1 MKTSSHE
8 FYTNVSMRGDYIFYK
23 GINADGT
30 PFSVREKF
38 QPTMFIPAQENTKF
52 RTLDGVFVE
61 PIKPGDISD
70 TREFISKYQ
79 NVQGFDIYGNNDFVY
94 QFIGEKYR
102 GEVDYDFSKI
112 KVATIDIE
120 CESEHGFPHPQDANE
135 KINAITVDYNGWK
148 YVYGLGEFNLA
159 ASPHDGKI
167 RQFKFE
173 DESELLETFL
183 STWEFES
190 PDIITGWNIRF
201 FDIPYLVNR
210 IRQVLGKGEE
220 RRMSPWKVIKER
232 NIKKMNRENQTYELV
247 GVATLD
253 YYELYQT
260 FTYVNQESYR
270 LDHIA
275 FVELGEKKL
284 SYDEYDS
291 MATFYKKDFERFI
304 EYNVKD
310 VELVIKLEDKMKLLE
325 LAVSLAYS
333 AKVNFADV
341 FGQVRTWDCIIYHY
355 LMEHNIVIPPKRV
368 GKKDNQY
375 VGAYVKEPIVGMH
388 DWVVSF
394 DLNSLYPHLIMQYNI
409 SPETKINQTQE
420 FGIGVD
426 NILKSVPEMYHKP
439 CHEKLEKLKSMGHSI
454 AANGTCYTK
463 EHRGFLPALMEKL
476 YKERKMYKGK
486 MIEAQKLQQDIPK
499 MNMPTLGK
507 HALNEKCEND
517 IAKYNNFQLVRKIQL
532 NSAYGAI
539 GNEWFR
545 YYDVE
550 LAEAIT
556 TSGQLSIRWIANKL
570 NEFLNKT
577 IGTEDYD
584 YVVASD
590 TDSVYLRLGNLVD
603 KVCLGRTKKEI
614 VEFLDKASE
623 EIILPFIRKQYDELA
638 SIMNAYENKMVM
650 DRECIADKGVWTAKK
665 RYMMRVHD
673 SEGVRYDPPKQKIMG
688 IETTRS
694 STPQVVRDS
703 LKEAINLILTTDE
716 DSVIEFIEKF
726 KDKFITFEPE
736 EIAFPRGVNGMEKY
750 SDRANIYQKSTPIAV
765 KGSLIYNHYLDKLGL
780 NKKYRKIVDGDKIKF
795 LHLIKP
801 NPVGGVA
808 GQDHVVA
815 FPNSLPKEFKLKE
828 FIDYDKQFEK
838 AFLEPIKNIL
848 EKIGWN
854 CEHINTLEGF
864 FA

>member
-1 MKTSSHE
+1 MGE
-8 FYTNVSMRGDYIFYK
+8 FYTSITQRGKFILSRGVSE
-23 GINADGT
+23 DGT
-30 PFSVREKF
+30 PFQRREEF
-38 QPTMFIPAQENTKF
+38 HPTMFVPSQNKTEY
-52 RTLDGVFVE
+52 RTLDGLYVE
-61 PIKPGDISD
+61 SIQPGNIHD

-79 NVQGFDIYGNNDFVY
+79 DVKGFDIYGNGDFIY
-94 QFIGEKYR
+94 QFIGENYK
-102 GEVDYDFSKI
+102 GEIDYDFSKI

-120 CESEHGFPHPQDANE
+120 CESEHGFPKPENANE
-135 KINAITVDYNGWK
+135 RINAITVDFNGWI
-148 YVYGLGEFNLA
+148 YVYGLGEFSLDE
-159 ASPHDGKI
+159 SPYDGKL
-167 RQFKFE
+167 RQFNFE
-173 DESELLETFL
+173 TEEELLDSFL
-183 STWEFES
+183 STWELES
-190 PDIITGWNIRF
+190 PDIITGWNVRF

-210 IRQVLGKGEE
+210 IGNVLGESDAK
-220 RRMSPWKVIKER
+220 RMSPWKFLKER
-232 NIKKMNRENQTYELV
+232 NIRKMNRENQTYEIA
-247 GVATLD
+247 GIATLD

-291 MATFYKKDFERFI
+291 MATFYKNDFQKFI

-310 VELVIKLEDKMKLLE
+310 VELINKLEDKMKLIE

-333 AKVNFADV
+333 AKVNFMDV
-341 FGQVRTWDCIIYHY
+341 FGQVRMWDCIIYHY
-355 LMEHNIVIPPKRV
+355 LMDHNIVIPPKRTS
-368 GKKDNQY
+368 KKDAQY
-375 VGAYVKEPIVGMH
+375 AGAYVKDPIVGMH

-409 SPETKINQTQE
+409 SPETMINQDKDISVSPDT
-420 FGIGVD
+420 
-426 NILKSVPEMYHKP
+426 ILSGKLPSTNGYSV
-439 CHEKLEKLKSMGHSI
+439 

-463 EHRGFLPALMEKL
+463 EHQGFLPALMEKL
-476 YKERKMYKGK
+476 YKERKMYKKK
-486 MIEAQKLQQDIPK
+486 MIDCQKRQQAGE
-499 MNMPTLGK
+499 NLE
-507 HALNEKCEND
+507 NE

-545 YYDVE
+545 YFDVDM
-550 LAEAIT
+550 AEAIT
-556 TSGQLSIRWIANKL
+556 LSGQLSIRWIAEKL

-603 KVCLGRTKKEI
+603 KVCGGKSKSEV
-614 VEFLDKASE
+614 VEFLNKASE
-623 EIILPFIRKQYDELA
+623 EIILPFIKKQYDKLA
-638 SIMNAYENKMVM
+638 SMMNAYENKMVM

-665 RYMMRVHD
+665 RYMMQVFD
-673 SEGVRYDPPKQKIMG
+673 SEGIRYDEPKLKIMG

-703 LKEAINLILTTDE
+703 LKQAIRLILTTDE
-716 DSVIEFIEKF
+716 NTVIEFIEDF
-726 KDKFITFEPE
+726 RDKFNSFDPE
-736 EIAFPRGVNGMEKY
+736 EIAFPRGVNGMSKY
-750 SDRANIYQKSTPIAV
+750 QDMSMIYTKSTPIAV
-765 KGSLIYNHYLDKLGL
+765 KGSLIYNHYLDELKL
-780 NKKYRKIVDGDKIKF
+780 NKKYRKIIDGDKIKF

-801 NPVGGVA
+801 NPLGGVA
-808 GQDHVVA
+808 GQDQVVA
-815 FPNSLPKEFKLKE
+815 FPNSLPREFELTE
-828 FIDYDKQFEK
+828 FIDYDTQFGK
-838 AFLEPIKNIL
+838 SFLEPIKNIL

-854 CEHINTLEGF
+854 HEHVSTLEEF

>member
-1 MKTSSHE
+1 MT
-8 FYTNVSMRGDYIFYK
+8 FYTNVTQRGKYILYR
-23 GINADGT
+23 GIDEDGNC
-30 PFSVREKF
+30 F
-38 QPTMFIPAQENTKF
+38 QRQEQFHPTMFIPAKEKSKF
-52 RTLDGVFVE
+52 RTLDGLYVE
-61 PIKPGDISD
+61 PIKPGNIPE
-70 TREFISKYQ
+70 TREFINQYQ
-79 NVQGFDIYGNNDFVY
+79 GVGGFDIFGNSDFVY
-94 QFIGEKYR
+94 QFIGSNYK

-112 KVATIDIE
+112 KVANIDIE
-120 CESEHGFPHPQDANE
+120 CESEHGFPRPDDADE
-135 KINAITVDYNGWK
+135 KINAITVDFNGWI
-148 YVYGLGEFNLA
+148 YVFGLGKFNLA
-159 ASPHDGKI
+159 ESPYDGKL
-167 RQFKFE
+167 RQFQFE
-173 DESELLETFL
+173 TEEELLESFI

-190 PDIITGWNIRF
+190 PDIVTGWNVRF

-210 IRQVLGKGEE
+210 ITKVLGKTSAK
-220 RRMSPWKVIKER
+220 RLSPWKFLKER
-232 NIKKMNRENQTYELV
+232 NVKKMNRENQTYEIS
-247 GVATLD
+247 GVSTLD

-275 FVELGEKKL
+275 FVELGENKL

-291 MATFYKKDFERFI
+291 MSTFYKKDFQKFI

-310 VELVIKLEDKMKLLE
+310 VELISKLEDKMKLLE

-333 AKVNFADV
+333 AKVNYMDV
-341 FGQVRTWDCIIYHY
+341 FGQVRTWDSIIYHY
-355 LMEHNIVIPPKRV
+355 LMEHNIVIPPKSV
-368 GKKDNQY
+368 GKKDSQY
-375 VGAYVKEPIVGMH
+375 AGAYVKEPIVGMH

-409 SPETKINQTQE
+409 SPETKIDMDQQY
-420 FGIGVD
+420 GITPNSIMSGSDVGR
-426 NILKSVPEMYHKP
+426 ET
-439 CHEKLEKLKSMGHSI
+439 LERCKKNNYSI

-463 EHRGFLPALMEKL
+463 EHQGFLPALMGKL
-476 YKERKMYKGK
+476 YKDRKMYKKK
-486 MIEAQKLQQDIPK
+486 MIECQKKRQEVVKSNTVAMGKGLMCQKLDK
-499 MNMPTLGK
+499 
-507 HALNEKCEND
+507 E

-545 YYDVE
+545 YYDVAM
-550 LAEAIT
+550 AEAIT
-556 TSGQLSIRWIANKL
+556 LSGQLSIRWIADKL
-570 NEFLNKT
+570 NKFLNKT

-603 KVCLGRTKKEI
+603 KVVPAKTEQEV
-614 VEFLDKASE
+614 VEFLNKSSE
-623 EIILPFIRKQYDELA
+623 EIILPFIKEKYDELA
-638 SIMNAYENKMVM
+638 ELMNAYENKMVM

-703 LKEAINLILTTDE
+703 LKEAIKLILTTDE
-716 DSVIEFIEKF
+716 DTVIEFIEGFREKF
-726 KDKFITFEPE
+726 KTFTPE
-736 EIAFPRGVNGMEKY
+736 DIAFPRGVNGMDKY
-750 SDRANIYQKSTPIAV
+750 SDMRSIYKKSTPIAV
-765 KGSLIYNHYLDKLGL
+765 KGSLIYNYYIDKFGLG
-780 NKKYRKIVDGDKIKF
+780 KKYRRIIDGDKIKF

-801 NPVGGVA
+801 NPLGGVA
-808 GQDHVVA
+808 GQDHIIA
-815 FPNSLPKEFKLKE
+815 FPNSLPREFNLGE
-828 FIDYDKQFEK
+828 FVDYDVQFEK
-838 AFLEPIKNIL
+838 SFLEPINRIL

-854 CEHINTLEGF
+854 WKHINTLEGF